1 MKKRIS
7 RWLRELADKLD
18 PHHEHAHITP
28 GCMVN
33 IHNASPF
40 YPNVT
45 VGSEA
50 LEDRPDALSKV
61 HQAQY
66 RAARAGKEAGEAFV
80 CVLEQSDAQ
89 CSHMLCKP
97 TWVTNILNGVA
108 GASPA
113 LPSN

>member
-66 RAARAGKEAGEAFV
+66 RAALPQLFGPGCFRSGAAVARA
-80 CVLEQSDAQ
+80 S
-89 CSHMLCKP
+89 
-97 TWVTNILNGVA
+97 
-108 GASPA
+108 
-113 LPSN
+113 